1 MKKFAILAVVLTF
14 AGVVVA
20 GCPNANNAGKTNGA
34 PSNAP
39 ANAANAK

>member
-14 AGVVVA
+14 AGVVMA
-20 GCPNANNAGKTNGA
+20 GCPGANNSK

-39 ANAANAK
+39 TNAPTNATNAK